1 MKKIILLMFILFGLV
16 SCFGNKQEVEEN
28 TIPNLSKMLNTCKS
42 ECGVDSS
49 NYCLWEKTFL
59 NNNNEITWTCRSFSK
74 YSVWFP
80 KCEWFCKQYWKNH
93 IKCINGDWTVN
104 MRCN

>member
-49 NYCLWEKTFL
+49 NYCL
-59 NNNNEITWTCRSFSK
+59 
-74 YSVWFP
+74 
-80 KCEWFCKQYWKNH
+80 
-93 IKCINGDWTVN
+93 
-104 MRCN
+104 